1 MPLPR
6 RARRRPRIEVAS
18 TVCDAMEWKFRNGQA
33 LQREKSDLP
42 EPPRRVSRYL
52 NQRRDLRNGGQPC
65 EAHIF
70 GLYGIIFQRV
80 DCAHA
85 RIA

>member
-18 TVCDAMEWKFRNGQA
+18 TVCDAMEWKFRNGRA

-52 NQRRDLRNGGQPC
+52 KPAARRS
-65 EAHIF
+65 
-70 GLYGIIFQRV
+70 
-80 DCAHA
+80 
-85 RIA
+85 

>member
-42 EPPRRVSRYL
+42 EPPRRVSRKM
-52 NQRRDLRNGGQPC
+52 
-65 EAHIF
+65 
-70 GLYGIIFQRV
+70 
-80 DCAHA
+80 CASQG
-85 RIA
+85 

>member
-1 MPLPR
+1 
-6 RARRRPRIEVAS
+6 
-18 TVCDAMEWKFRNGQA
+18 MEWKFRNGQA

-52 NQRRDLRNGGQPC
+52 NQRRDVRSGGQPN
-65 EAHIF
+65 ILGYTGSF
-70 GLYGIIFQRV
+70 TFQRV
-80 DCAHA
+80 GCAHA

>member
-18 TVCDAMEWKFRNGQA
+18 TVCDAMEWKFRNGRA
-33 LQREKSDLP
+33 LQREKSDPGAATSSQSLP
-42 EPPRRVSRYL
+42 KTSGETFVVVVSPIFWAI
-52 NQRRDLRNGGQPC
+52 RDHSPSSS
-65 EAHIF
+65 
-70 GLYGIIFQRV
+70 V